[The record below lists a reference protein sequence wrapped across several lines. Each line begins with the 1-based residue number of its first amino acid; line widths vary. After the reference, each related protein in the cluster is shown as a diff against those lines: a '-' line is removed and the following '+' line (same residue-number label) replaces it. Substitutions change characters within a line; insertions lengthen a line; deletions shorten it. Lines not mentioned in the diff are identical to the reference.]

1 MAVLPPDAT
10 IRRLRPEDAELFNR
24 LSEVDNLFD
33 EDPSGPP
40 SGALTLDG
48 ARAFLADPSVLFWV
62 AESGPLTVGFLHGIV
77 QRRRTAGPWAE
88 LLLMEMGVHA
98 DWRRKGVGTALVS
111 AMEHWMAGNDVS
123 EAWVPANTYAV
134 GFYLKSGFIADE
146 GSILVKQL
154 H

>member
-1 MAVLPPDAT
+1 MGVG
-10 IRRLRPEDAELFNR
+10 IRRLGREDAELFNE
-24 LSEVDNLFD
+24 LSEADNLFD
-33 EDPSGPP
+33 EDPSGAP

-62 AESGPLTVGFLHGIV
+62 AEAGTLTVGFLHCIV

-98 DWRRKGVGTALVS
+98 HWRRQGVGTALVS
-111 AMEHWMAGNDVS
+111 AMELWMAENDVL
-123 EAWVPANTYAV
+123 EVWVPANTYAV
-134 GFYLKSGFIADE
+134 GFYLKAGFTADE
-146 GSILVKQL
+146 GAILVKQL

>member
-1 MAVLPPDAT
+1 MTGVPDGVA
-10 IRRLRPEDAELFNR
+10 IRRLGPEDAELFNQ
-24 LSEVDNLFD
+24 LSEADNLFD

-40 SGALTLDG
+40 SGALTPDG

-62 AESGPLTVGFLHGIV
+62 AESGPLTVGFLHCMV

-111 AMEHWMAGNDVS
+111 AMERWMAGNDVS
-123 EAWVPANTYAV
+123 EVWVPANTYAV
-134 GFYLKSGFIADE
+134 GFYLKSGFTADE
-146 GSILVKQL
+146 GAILVKQL

>member
-1 MAVLPPDAT
+1 LTVPPADAT
-10 IRRLRPEDAELFNR
+10 VRRLGPEDAQLFNR
-24 LSEVDNLFD
+24 LSETDNLFD
-33 EDPSGPP
+33 EEPSGLP

-62 AESGPLTVGFLHGIV
+62 AEAGPLTVGFLHGIV

-98 DWRRKGVGTALVS
+98 DWRRQGVGTALVS

-123 EAWVPANTYAV
+123 EVWVPANTYAV
-134 GFYLKSGFIADE
+134 GFYLKSGFTVDE
-146 GSILVKQL
+146 GAILVKQL